1 MKEESNHITS
11 YRTYAKVLIALL
23 VLTIITISITH
34 VHLGA
39 FTVAV
44 ALLIACVKATVV
56 LTYFM
61 HLKFD
66 EIILRV
72 FVIMVFVLLA
82 VVLVITFLDY
92 IYR

>member
-82 VVLVITFLDY
+82 VVLVITFSDY

>member
-1 MKEESNHITS
+1 MKEETNHITS